1 MKPVEIT
8 VYRISGK
15 QFFFSL
21 PNAVCEECE
30 LTVRQVKSVLRE
42 LGLEGDPR
50 IKLTVK
56 PWVEYMDEA
65 LAKGGWHPPVLMVN
79 RQIFSQGVVPERAK
93 LKLYLQ
99 RVMVARDKAE
109 ETAKSTTV

>member
-1 MKPVEIT
+1 MKPIEIT
-8 VYRISGK
+8 IYRISGK
-15 QFFFSL
+15 QFFFSV

-30 LTVRQVKSVLRE
+30 LTVRQVKNVLRE

-65 LAKGGWHPPVLMVN
+65 LAKGAWHPPVLMIN
-79 RQIFSQGVVPERAK
+79 RQIFSQGVVPERTK
-93 LKLYLQ
+93 LKVYLQ
-99 RVMVARDKAE
+99 RVMAAREKTEKAATSE
-109 ETAKSTTV
+109 AV